1 MIDELNRK
9 KENKEK
15 KNVWS
20 ASELLEMLNK
30 EKVPFVDEI
39 DKYKT
44 IRDNVYERE
53 FKKWNKVR

>member
-1 MIDELNRK
+1 MDELNRK